1 MDLRGWLLSLGLQQ
15 YETAFRENDIDETLL
30 PSLTA
35 QDLKDIGV
43 VVVGHRRKLLNAI
56 AALPANSLALRSDR
70 NAALD
75 ASLPDTAE
83 PRQVTVMFADLVGST
98 ALSTRM
104 DPEDLREVI
113 ASYRRCVAETVRQ
126 LGGFVSQYLGD
137 GVLIFFGYPQAHEDD
152 AERAVRAALQLVAAV
167 GDLKTHAVL
176 QTRVGIAT
184 GLVVVGEMSDAGG
197 FRERGIVGET
207 PNLAARLQSS
217 AEPNQVVIAD
227 NTRRLLGNIF
237 ELKDLGSKHLK
248 GMAEGIRA
256 WAVLQASSVAS
267 RFEAMH
273 ATRLTD
279 LVGREEEIGLLLRRW
294 ARAKSGE
301 GQVVLLSGE
310 PGIGKSRLTA
320 ALLEHIGREP
330 YTRLRY
336 FCSPHHADSAL
347 YPIIGHFERVARLA
361 YSDSL
366 QTKLGNLDRVPPK
379 TAPSRKTPLST
390 PKCCRCRTKGAIRRC
405 SSRPSSADKGRW

>member
-1 MDLRGWLLSLGLQQ
+1 
-15 YETAFRENDIDETLL
+15 
-30 PSLTA
+30 
-35 QDLKDIGV
+35 
-43 VVVGHRRKLLNAI
+43 
-56 AALPANSLALRSDR
+56 
-70 NAALD
+70 
-75 ASLPDTAE
+75 
-83 PRQVTVMFADLVGST
+83 
-98 ALSTRM
+98 
-104 DPEDLREVI
+104 
-113 ASYRRCVAETVRQ
+113 

-167 GDLKTHAVL
+167 AGLKTHAPL

-197 FRERGIVGET
+197 LRERGIVGET

-279 LVGREEEIGLLLRRW
+279 LVGREEELGLFARRRRCPQRRRASPARLRLDQGRRDEALQQLAPIYNW
-294 ARAKSGE
+294 YSEGFHTHDLRQAK
-301 GQVVLLSGE
+301 
-310 PGIGKSRLTA
+310 
-320 ALLEHIGREP
+320 ALL
-330 YTRLRY
+330 
-336 FCSPHHADSAL
+336 DM
-347 YPIIGHFERVARLA
+347 LA
-361 YSDSL
+361 
-366 QTKLGNLDRVPPK
+366 
-379 TAPSRKTPLST
+379 
-390 PKCCRCRTKGAIRRC
+390 
-405 SSRPSSADKGRW
+405 